1 MCYYCCGLAVLAC
14 LPHHDSSQSQHE
26 VPMNILYL
34 VSMPVV
40 DGYGMNALTQAI
52 HIPRVTNGA
61 ITIALLDLSCMQVS
75 SLHICE
81 RTHVL
86 YYVGISAHSM

>member
-1 MCYYCCGLAVLAC
+1 MAVLAYLSYC
-14 LPHHDSSQSQHE
+14 NSSQSQHTL
-26 VPMNILYL
+26 PMKILYL

-52 HIPRVTNGA
+52 HIPRVTDGA
-61 ITIALLDLSCMQVS
+61 ITIALLDLSCMQVNS
-75 SLHICE
+75 RHICE
-81 RTHVL
+81 HTHVL